1 MRITCPNCQAT
12 YEVGDADIPQEGI
25 EVECSAC
32 LKRWM
37 QMPEGA
43 TDTVEPP
50 LTEVPPASA
59 PIEHAP
65 EAEPEPVPAPQ
76 HEVAEPTI
84 ETAPLEPRPDTD
96 SLRQALAAEEALPPA
111 DEHTGTEEIARE
123 AVDVLAEASAPSLP
137 HVEPELDA
145 FAPLSEP
152 SSAEISTPSSAEIS
166 APSAPAGSW
175 RVPTP
180 PSAAFLESDPL
191 DDILAE
197 VSARDE
203 HSGGAEPEAAIVP
216 DELAEPVESAP
227 TSDDSA
233 TATAPEAPLGHEETL
248 EQETL
253 EQETPEP
260 GASSGPS
267 FGGVDIFEP
276 EVEPDLEVQPQ
287 EPEAAT
293 NVAPSTPEPIPAY
306 TYEDLAAKVEDVSTA
321 PEAAAPS
328 PEAVI
333 ETVAQASGVAAI
345 WNAFT
350 ANEQR
355 KTTERPTLEEVAPS
369 ETVQADE
376 ADDGMA
382 HIAKDELA
390 SQASEDI
397 LAESDTDEAALE
409 APAAEEHEAPA
420 AEEHEAPAAEEYEA
434 PLEVVEDARPA
445 PKPHWSEAVAA
456 APVALQAEVANQ
468 GMEDFIRELKEEPSV
483 EPAAE
488 AEGERPAAVEIAE
501 EPVQEPNE
509 EEVFHPWEGEPAPK
523 VISSVDP
530 EMAAPEPE
538 IDDDFDWEEPAAF
551 NPEPDADDTNLTEH
565 LSALSRQTDEGLLSQ
580 PPEISNVIQANI
592 PQAPEA
598 TMASPALA
606 PDATPRKPTPVDSTE
621 DIEAAIRAQLT
632 NFPKTRPAD
641 GAAPKAEKT
650 GLLGKRVKAKV
661 KDIPAAAQP
670 APPKPAPV
678 DPLKA
683 ALVDHAPRTRS
694 GKRTGFLVVMGA
706 FVLALITYVFGDA
719 LSSMVPALAPFI
731 DGLSGMVDGVRGAV
745 AGLLGG

>member
-37 QMPEGA
+37 QMPEA
-43 TDTVEPP
+43 AADTVEPP
-50 LTEVPPASA
+50 LAEVPPASA
-59 PIEHAP
+59 PIEQAP

-76 HEVAEPTI
+76 HEVAEPTT

-96 SLRQALAAEEALPPA
+96 SLRQTLAAEEALPLA
-111 DEHTGTEEIARE
+111 DENTGAEEIARE
-123 AVDVLAEASAPSLP
+123 EFEAPAESSAASLP

-145 FAPLSEP
+145 FAPLSE
-152 SSAEISTPSSAEIS
+152 ASSAEIS
-166 APSAPAGSW
+166 APSIAEISTPSAPAGSW

-203 HSGGAEPEAAIVP
+203 HSGGAEPEAAIVS
-216 DELAEPVESAP
+216 DELAEPVESAS

-233 TATAPEAPLGHEETL
+233 IASVPEAPLGHEETL
-248 EQETL
+248 EQEM
-253 EQETPEP
+253 PEP

-267 FGGVDIFEP
+267 FGGADIFEP

-287 EPEAAT
+287 APEAAT

-306 TYEDLAAKVEDVSTA
+306 AYEDPATGVEDVSKA
-321 PEAAAPS
+321 PEAAAAPS

-345 WNAFT
+345 WNSFT

-355 KTTERPTLEEVAPS
+355 KTAERPTLEEVAPS
-369 ETVQADE
+369 EPVQADE
-376 ADDGMA
+376 ADDA
-382 HIAKDELA
+382 VAQIAKDELA
-390 SQASEDI
+390 SQAPEDI

-409 APAAEEHEAPA
+409 APVAEEHEAPVDV
-420 AEEHEAPAAEEYEA
+420 
-434 PLEVVEDARPA
+434 EVVEDARPA

-456 APVALQAEVANQ
+456 APAALQADVANQ

-483 EPAAE
+483 EPVAE
-488 AEGERPAAVEIAE
+488 AEGEPPAAVGIAE
-501 EPVQEPNE
+501 EPVQEPDD

-538 IDDDFDWEEPAAF
+538 IDDDFDWEEPAAPEEPTAF
-551 NPEPDADDTNLTEH
+551 NPEPDADDTNLAAH

-592 PQAPEA
+592 TQAPEA
-598 TMASPALA
+598 TMASPARA

-632 NFPKTRPAD
+632 NFPKTRPGDAD
-641 GAAPKAEKT
+641 EPKAEKT
-650 GLLGKRVKAKV
+650 GLFGKRVKEKV
-661 KDIPAAAQP
+661 EDIPAVTQP
-670 APPKPAPV
+670 ASPKPAPV

-683 ALVDHAPRTRS
+683 ALVDHTPSARS

-731 DGLSGMVDGVRGAV
+731 DGLSGVVDGVRGAV